1 MTATRI
7 SAHRPLAPRTLA
19 VAALAI
25 LSAAVLSA
33 CTTASSVDRVAGM
46 EAGGDAF
53 TQALHG
59 EYVALAYKEV
69 GFDDWSDAGLFSA
82 KAEAAAAGMAPPP
95 EALEDW
101 SIWDAGQLAELAQAR
116 AHLMDALAGGAGE
129 ASPTQAARAQAAF
142 DCWVEEAQEGPP
154 ADGPVADHQPQE
166 LAKCRNAHFA
176 AMGEMVLMATAARM
190 AAARA
195 AEAMEAE
202 EAAPMAVTLPPRPRA
217 FTVYFAWDEA
227 GLSPLTMSL
236 LDDVA
241 VEAQMQAPG
250 SIAIAGYADTSG
262 AADYN
267 MTISRQRAE
276 AVAAYLA
283 AQGADS
289 ASFAVQWFGQE
300 KPAVPTGDGVREESN
315 RRVEIVF
322 E

>member
-7 SAHRPLAPRTLA
+7 SANKPLAHRIPAPGTLA
-19 VAALAI
+19 AAALAI
-25 LSAAVLSA
+25 LSAAMLSA

-59 EYVALAYKEV
+59 EYVALAYKEA

-101 SIWDAGQLAELAQAR
+101 SIWDAGQLAQLTQAR
-116 AHLMDALAGGAGE
+116 ASLMDALAGGAGE
-129 ASPTQAARAQAAF
+129 ASPALAARAQAAF

-166 LAKCRNAHFA
+166 LAKCRNAHLA
-176 AMGEMVLMATAARM
+176 AMGEMVLMA

-202 EAAPMAVTLPPRPRA
+202 ETAQMAVTLPPRPRA

-227 GLSPLTMSL
+227 GLSPLTRSL

-241 VEAQMQAPG
+241 VEAQMQAPV

-262 AADYN
+262 TADYN
-267 MTISRQRAE
+267 MAISRQRAE

-300 KPAVPTGDGVREESN
+300 KLAVPTGDGMREEGN

>member
-1 MTATRI
+1 MTRT
-7 SAHRPLAPRTLA
+7 STHTPLAA
-19 VAALAI
+19 AALAI
-25 LSAAVLSA
+25 LSAALLSA
-33 CTTASSVDRVAGM
+33 CTTVSSVDQVAGM

-69 GFDDWSDAGLFSA
+69 GFDDWSDARLFSDKA
-82 KAEAAAAGMAPPP
+82 KAAAAGITPPP

-101 SIWDAGQLAELAQAR
+101 SIWDAEQLAQLAQAR
-116 AHLMDALAGGAGE
+116 ASLMEALAGDAGE
-129 ASPTQAARAQAAF
+129 ASPALAARAQAAF
-142 DCWVEEAQEGPP
+142 DCWIEEVQEGPP
-154 ADGPVADHQPQE
+154 ADGPIADHQPQE
-166 LAKCRNAHFA
+166 LAKCRNAHLA
-176 AMGEMVLMATAARM
+176 AMGEMVLMA

-195 AEAMEAE
+195 AEEAQ
-202 EAAPMAVTLPPRPRA
+202 MAVTLPPRPRA

-227 GLSPLTMSL
+227 GLSPLTQSL
-236 LDDVA
+236 LDDIA

-250 SIAIAGYADTSG
+250 AIAIAGYADTSG
-262 AADYN
+262 TANYN
-267 MTISRQRAE
+267 MAISRQRAE

-300 KPAVPTGDGVREESN
+300 KLAVPTDDGIREEGN